1 MDEYQYVQST
11 RLASDPADSMMAHT
25 LESDYRNSYC
35 GTTQIARAS
44 SLYFNDWT
52 FERSPTQ
59 PAAQALSYE
68 GASIHLSL
76 AGARSHTGPA
86 DTFTQASF
94 SGAHLS
100 PAPPPP
106 PPILAD
112 FSFLGFS
119 SVASAQHPNL
129 CISNPLGILSDA
141 DSMPEYGRP
150 GVERERD
157 SGGAELFLRYRKTDE
172 KPVPPPL
179 LPDGHLDLR

>member
-129 CISNPLGILSDA
+129 LGPPPEPPLS
-141 DSMPEYGRP
+141 
-150 GVERERD
+150 
-157 SGGAELFLRYRKTDE
+157 
-172 KPVPPPL
+172 PPL